1 MIQEEDDYVTNHT
14 GREFVSVM
22 LIRELDSGRVVIYN
36 TVASSS
42 VSSMSVYNIYLYMLI
57 VCDRNYDDDDDSIH
71 DDEYDRASLS
81 SLL

>member
-22 LIRELDSGRVVIYN
+22 LIRELDSGRVVIYT

-42 VSSMSVYNIYLYMLI
+42 VSSMSV
-57 VCDRNYDDDDDSIH
+57 
-71 DDEYDRASLS
+71 
-81 SLL
+81 